1 MMTAP
6 LRRFWES
13 RSPRERTVAAVLAAV
28 LGAALY
34 LWLLHSADRARSRLD
49 TSVTALRAQAARLD
63 QNAAEYERL
72 RARPPATVS
81 TTNLRALV
89 EAQAGAAGLSRAL
102 TRIDAPDAS
111 QVQIVLGAV
120 AFADWLDWVAA
131 LRSQQVRLAACRI
144 EALSTPGTV
153 NVTATLVRA
162 KPL

>member
-34 LWLLHSADRARSRLD
+34 LWLLHSADRARSRLG

-63 QNAAEYERL
+63 RNAIEYERL

-81 TTNLRALV
+81 TTDLRALV

-102 TRIDAPDAS
+102 TRIDVPDAS
-111 QVQIVLGAV
+111 QVQVVLGAV

-144 EALSTPGTV
+144 EVLSTPGMV

-162 KPL
+162 KPQ